1 MSMEAAY
8 YNRGSELEEFRD
20 YLIRKGVGEPRSES
34 ALANAAEFEDHLAS
48 SGSDIG
54 SCDTAGLDEYLAVL
68 ISKGCNEPE
77 MLVDMARYCAFRSRP
92 DLFIHLATMINSYD
106 ILPLMERRLREMHGR
121 DKCEAV
127 FHGFERP
134 PLGTSTVVYPPLTTR
149 ILRRMEGELSSE
161 QVRGLL
167 TWNYHEIPPEAFQA
181 MKVRFEA
188 AASLDEFLASEHGRL
203 VEELKDR
210 LLSGQPWYEQE
221 VTQDFV
227 DHVASDQKLQTGV
240 REGDR
245 IICVKVP
252 FDPKNYYRETDPQ
265 LHGYYYC
272 HCPLARSALKEG
284 RSLPSSSLCHCSA
297 GFTKLPWDVIFGE
310 ETEVEVLETVLGG
323 GNRCVFSIHIPQGKM
338 K

>member
-1 MSMEAAY
+1 MEAAY
-8 YNRGSELEEFRD
+8 DNGGSELEEFRD
-20 YLIRKGVGEPRSES
+20 HLIRKGVGEHRAES
-34 ALANAAEFEDHLAS
+34 ALANVAEFEAHLS
-48 SGSDIG
+48 SSRSDIG
-54 SCDTAGLDEYLAVL
+54 SCGTTGLDEYLAIL
-68 ISKGCNEPE
+68 ISTGRNEPE
-77 MLVDMARYCAFRSRP
+77 RLVDMARYCAFRSRP

-106 ILPLMERRLREMHGR
+106 ILPLMEKRLRQLHGM
-121 DKCEAV
+121 DKCESV

-134 PLGTSTVVYPPLTTR
+134 PLGTPADAYPPLTAR
-149 ILRRMEGELSSE
+149 IMRRMEGELSPE

-167 TWNYHEIPPEAFQA
+167 TWNYHEIPPQAFQA
-181 MKVRFEA
+181 MKVRFED
-188 AASLDEFLASEHGRL
+188 AASLDEFLASEHRRL

-227 DHVASDQKLQTGV
+227 DHVASDQKLQTGE

-265 LHGYYYC
+265 LRRYHYC
-272 HCPLARSALKEG
+272 HCPLARSALKDG

-297 GFTKLPWDVIFGE
+297 GFTKLPWDVIFE
-310 ETEVEVLETVLGG
+310 KETQVEVLETVLGG
-323 GNRCVFSIHIPQGKM
+323 GDRCVFSIRIPQGKM